1 MKTLFTTLA
10 ILLTLCCVTTAQG
23 QVDYNILADWDY
35 PRKKNGPSDYWPEKI
50 HKIIRGLD
58 GQIIAVGETVSS
70 DNRRFEGLFLVID
83 EKTGQEK
90 FRKAYPKSGD
100 AGFHSLVQNYDGSY
114 TIVGY
119 QSTAREGKNGWV
131 LKLDQKGKILGEEQP
146 KSKEGRDDVL
156 IDVAIDAQGNV
167 LAAGYQRHKTK
178 FNALWLVQIG
188 AESTSSKLINDAALG
203 FVNTIVPAHEGGFVL
218 LGNTEQFKA
227 GQIEDAWVLKVNK
240 DGEQIRAEPKY
251 FGDKGFQDIQDI
263 TPTLDGGYAIAG
275 VTTSKGAGLADMWV
289 LKVDRNLRLQWERTF
304 GSTKEDAAQSIIAL
318 QHGGYAILGQG
329 KGHLASAPTT
339 QLQLLIIDDKGIELD
354 ATSTPII
361 PTRGN
366 ELGTSLTETDR
377 GLLVLA
383 GVDEAEDRRQTP
395 TPHIGGYT
403 YRQLGRLTNSAKERE
418 RNANYSNALS
428 LSEPRF
434 VDNNGNGYLETN
446 ERGYFLIKVKNQ
458 TTRPLDQVSAKIQN
472 DHIRAVKTEFA
483 EIKIGT
489 LLAGQSKDVHIPVAA
504 LKDLGGTGRLEFNI
518 NFHVKGN
525 FANRAVGNIKTNQPD
540 PAKLIVS
547 SSKFL
552 PDTKP
557 QAGQEI
563 LLTVEVENR
572 GGRDTGPF
580 DVDFI
585 IPAGVESLESERQ
598 NILSIPPN
606 GRKTLS
612 FSFHFDKQF
621 KGNRLSIV
629 MEAQG
634 STLNPLKKGFHLSV
648 DNEPDVIVSVP
659 STVPTDNEIFWTSP
673 DPNDYSSR
681 VVEVNDRNANIKLMA
696 LSGSVLNK
704 SNFATKV
711 NGEFVAEGQK
721 MDEVTLQGPG
731 KDMGRNRYTFKDKI
745 RLQPG
750 RNIVEVVYNDN
761 KGLQF
766 ASRPMTFNYIPKG
779 NPNLYVRSIGVGHDD
794 LKYTV
799 KDAQDIAREFM
810 KLKDDR
816 GRGFRKVD
824 VLEFTKDE
832 HTTLINLKKMI
843 VNLRRSNIK
852 DNDLVVLFI
861 STHGKVLSD
870 RGDYILI
877 PSDFDAEYEEQTS
890 INFQRDVLDELDQ
903 IKGKVLV
910 FIDACHSGNA
920 IGSKDFT
927 DEAASKFMNDL
938 IEKTSGMEI
947 IASCSDHEFS
957 WEDDQWQNG
966 AFTEAIIEAFQDK
979 TVQVDGE
986 MIHADIFDEIN
997 RRKSGRDGIIT
1008 IEELRNYL
1016 GKRVPHLVRTVKK
1029 QKQNPSHKSTELLPK
1044 DTPIYMVD
1052 QNQ

>member
-1 MKTLFTTLA
+1 M
-10 ILLTLCCVTTAQG
+10 LTLCCICTVQG
-23 QVDYNILADWDY
+23 QVDYHILSDWHY
-35 PRKKNGPSDYWPEKI
+35 PRKESAPGNYWPEKI
-50 HKIIRGLD
+50 HKVIRGMD
-58 GQIIAVGETVSS
+58 GLIVAVGETVSS
-70 DNRRFEGLFLVID
+70 DNKRFEGLFLIID

-90 FRKAYPKSGD
+90 FRKSYPKSAD
-100 AGFHSLVQNYDGSY
+100 AGFYSVVQAFDGTY
-114 TIVGY
+114 IIVGY
-119 QSTAREGKNGWV
+119 QSTAREGRNGWV
-131 LKLDQKGKILGEEQP
+131 LRVDQKGKTLFEDAP
-146 KSKEGRDDVL
+146 RSKEGRDDVL
-156 IDVAIDAQGNV
+156 LDVAVDAKGNIM
-167 LAAGYQRHKTK
+167 AAGYQRHKTK

-188 AESTSSKLINDAALG
+188 SEETRGKVINDAALG

-227 GQIEDAWVLKVNK
+227 GHIEDAWVLKVNK
-240 DGEQIRAEPKY
+240 EGEQINAEPTY
-251 FGDKGFQDIQDI
+251 FGDKGYQDIQDI
-263 TPTLDGGYAIAG
+263 TPTPDGGYAIAG
-275 VTTSKGAGLADMWV
+275 VTTSQGNGLADMWV
-289 LKVDRNLRLQWERTF
+289 LKVNRNFKLQWERTY

-318 QHGGYAILGQG
+318 QHGGFAILGQG

-339 QLQLLIIDDKGIELD
+339 QLQLHVIDNKGNELD
-354 ATSTPII
+354 DTSTPII

-366 ELGTSLTETDR
+366 ERGTSLVETDK
-377 GLLVLA
+377 GLLVVA

-395 TPHIGGYT
+395 TPHIGGYI
-403 YRQLGRLTNSAKERE
+403 YRQLARMTNSAKERE
-418 RNANYSNALS
+418 RNANYSSALG

-434 VDNNGNGYLETN
+434 VDNNDNGYLETN
-446 ERGYFLIKVKNQ
+446 ERGYFLVKIKNQ
-458 TTRPLDQVSAKIQN
+458 TTEPLDQITAHIQN
-472 DHIRAVKTEFA
+472 DHVRAVKTEFPN
-483 EIKIGT
+483 IKIGT
-489 LLAGQSKDVHIPVAA
+489 LLAGQSKDVHIPVTA

-518 NFHVKGN
+518 QFHVKGV
-525 FANRAVGNIKTNQPD
+525 FASRVVGNVKTNQPD
-540 PAKLIVS
+540 PAKLMVS

-552 PDTKP
+552 PANKP

-563 LLTVEVENR
+563 LLTVDIENR

-598 NILSIPPN
+598 SILSIPPN
-606 GRKTLS
+606 GRKTLR
-612 FSFHFDKQF
+612 FSFRFDRQF
-621 KGNRLSIV
+621 KGNSLNIV
-629 MEAQG
+629 MEAEG
-634 STLNPLKKGFHLSV
+634 SSLNSFKKGFNLLV
-648 DNEPDVIVSVP
+648 DNEKEEVV
-659 STVPTDNEIFWTSP
+659 TVPGKMPSIDEVFWVSP
-673 DPNDYSSR
+673 DPNEYNSR
-681 VVEVNDRNANIKLMA
+681 VVEVNDRNVSIKLMA
-696 LSGSVLNK
+696 LSGSVLDK

-731 KDMGRNRYTFKDKI
+731 REMGRNQYTFKDKV
-745 RLQPG
+745 RLQSG

-761 KGLQF
+761 KGLHF
-766 ASRPMTFNYIPKG
+766 TSRPMTFNYIPKG
-779 NPNLYVRSIGVGHDD
+779 NPNLYVRSVGIGHDD

-799 KDAQDIAREFM
+799 KDAEDIAREFS

-824 VLEFTKDE
+824 VLQLTQDDQ
-832 HTTLINLKKMI
+832 TTLINIRKMI

-861 STHGKVLSD
+861 STHGKVLGD

-877 PSDFDAEYEEQTS
+877 PSDFEPEYEEQTS
-890 INFQRDVLDELDQ
+890 LNFQRDILDELDQ

-920 IGSKDFT
+920 LGSKDFT

-957 WEDDQWQNG
+957 WEDDKWQNG
-966 AFTEAIIEAFQDK
+966 AFTEAILEAFQDK
-979 TVQVDGE
+979 TVEVDGE
-986 MIHADIFDEIN
+986 LIHADIFDEIN

-1008 IEELRNYL
+1008 IEELRNYI
-1016 GKRVPHLVRTVKK
+1016 GKRVPHLVRSIKR